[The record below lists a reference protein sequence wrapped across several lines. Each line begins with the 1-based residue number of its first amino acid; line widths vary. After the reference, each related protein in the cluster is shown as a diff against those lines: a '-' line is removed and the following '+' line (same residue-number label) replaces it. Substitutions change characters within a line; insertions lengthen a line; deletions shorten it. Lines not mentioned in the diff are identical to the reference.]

1 MSQAKLQA
9 RLVLG
14 FVLTALASLYFVE
27 PHGLQMALAGVAGVA
42 LARARARTPPKRE
55 VWRIATA
62 LVLIGA
68 VLGPLMLGV
77 GWLDAVTALVLYLL
91 IHRIRTGR
99 GARDTHFAL
108 LFAVMIQ
115 LLSLHRSAAVGLAL
129 VLAVQ
134 VALLPGL
141 LFLTQLQ
148 AVAERNRS
156 VAGSVQ
162 GLGKMIGGLGVL
174 AGLGTALLFVFI
186 PRVDAQIL
194 AELGD
199 QQELA
204 GFSEQVELGDLGEI
218 KDNPRR
224 VMQVRVTDS
233 SGSPQWGP
241 FYFRGLALT
250 HFDGRRWTLSP
261 ERPGFRSGNPS
272 VPVHKTSWLRQ
283 DIRMEA
289 LDGAPVF
296 GIAQIEHVVSE
307 DVLSVLGTGD
317 MRFRGSGIP
326 RDYVLFSDPEALREQ
341 PGDLDAALQ
350 LPGDLDPE
358 IIALADQIAAGTTGS
373 WDTAA
378 ALEQHLRQG
387 FEYTLIPEPD
397 TRGQPLSS
405 FLLDSKRGHC
415 EYYATALAVMLR
427 TQGVPARVV
436 NGFYGG
442 QPNELG
448 DFLSVRQSDAHS
460 WVEAWLGESWVRLD
474 ATPAA
479 PALVGPGLITQ
490 LAQAVEAKWRQ
501 GLLSY
506 DLDRQLDWSRAV
518 GTQLLGAESQASGVG
533 ASLWGGGLVGGGVLV
548 VLVVLARTLQ
558 LLSQE
563 KKHAQDRLGKLFSK
577 ARGLAESK
585 GYAIPPALPPLQAAR
600 YLRAQAGPSA
610 APMEEL
616 AWLLYRVR
624 YGGEQES
631 ACLVQAKDA
640 LSRLASLV
648 DLSQVHHDGG

>member
-1 MSQAKLQA
+1 MSPAKLQA
-9 RLVLG
+9 RLLLG

-27 PHGLQMALAGVAGVA
+27 PFGLQMALAGVAGVA
-42 LARARARTPPKRE
+42 LARARVHTAPKRE
-55 VWRIATA
+55 AWRIATA

-68 VLGPLMLGV
+68 VLGPLLLGV
-77 GWLDAVTALVLYLL
+77 DWLDAVTALVLYLL
-91 IHRIRTGR
+91 VHRIRTGR
-99 GARDTHFAL
+99 GARDAHFVL

-115 LLSLHRSAAVGLAL
+115 LLSLHRSASVGLAL

-156 VAGSVQ
+156 VAGTVQ
-162 GLGKMIGGLGVL
+162 GLGKLLIALGVL
-174 AGLGTALLFVFI
+174 AGVGTALLFVFI

-194 AELGD
+194 AELGN
-199 QQELA
+199 QQDLA
-204 GFSEQVELGDLGEI
+204 GFSEQVELGDIGEI
-218 KDNPRR
+218 KDNPQR
-224 VMQVRVTDS
+224 VMQVRVTNA
-233 SGSPQWGP
+233 SGTPQWGP

-250 HFDGRRWTLSP
+250 HFDGRRWTLSQ
-261 ERPGFRSGNPS
+261 ERPGFLSGDS
-272 VPVHKTSWLRQ
+272 VVPVQEATWLRQ

-296 GIAQIEHVVSE
+296 GIAQIEHVVSD

-317 MRFRGSGIP
+317 MRFRGSGLP
-326 RDYVLFSDPEALREQ
+326 RDYVLFSDPNALRER
-341 PGDLDAALQ
+341 PGDLDGALQ

-358 IIALADQIAAGTTGS
+358 VIALADSIAAGTAGS

-387 FEYTLIPEPD
+387 FEYTLIPEPE
-397 TRGQPLSS
+397 TRGQPLST
-405 FLLDSKRGHC
+405 FLLDSKKGHC

-448 DFLSVRQSDAHS
+448 GFLSVRQSDAHS
-460 WVEAWLGESWVRLD
+460 WVEAWLGGSWVRLD

-479 PALVGPGLITQ
+479 PGLVGPGLITQ

-506 DLDRQLDWSRAV
+506 DLDRQMEWSRAL
-518 GTQLLGAESQASGVG
+518 GTQLLGAEPQAAGVG
-533 ASLWGGGLVGGGVLV
+533 AGLGGGGLVGVFVLGA
-548 VLVVLARTLQ
+548 LVAVARTLQ
-558 LLSQE
+558 LLSQRTTST
-563 KKHAQDRLGKLFSK
+563 QDRLGKLFSK
-577 ARGLAESK
+577 ARVLADSR
-585 GYAIPPALPPLQAAR
+585 GYTIPQALPPLEAAR
-600 YLRAQAGPSA
+600 YLLAQAGPSA

-616 AWLLYRVR
+616 AWLLYAVR
-624 YGGEQES
+624 YGGEEEGP
-631 ACLVQAKDA
+631 CLAKGRDA
-640 LSRLASLV
+640 LSRLAGLTV
-648 DLSQVHHDGG
+648 FEPGA

>member
-1 MSQAKLQA
+1 MSPAKLQA

-204 GFSEQVELGDLGEI
+204 GFSEQVELGDLLERSKTTPGASC
-218 KDNPRR
+218 RCA
-224 VMQVRVTDS
+224 
-233 SGSPQWGP
+233 SPTP
-241 FYFRGLALT
+241 VAA
-250 HFDGRRWTLSP
+250 
-261 ERPGFRSGNPS
+261 RSGGLSTFEGWRSP
-272 VPVHKTSWLRQ
+272 TS
-283 DIRMEA
+283 
-289 LDGAPVF
+289 
-296 GIAQIEHVVSE
+296 
-307 DVLSVLGTGD
+307 
-317 MRFRGSGIP
+317 
-326 RDYVLFSDPEALREQ
+326 
-341 PGDLDAALQ
+341 
-350 LPGDLDPE
+350 
-358 IIALADQIAAGTTGS
+358 
-373 WDTAA
+373 TAA
-378 ALEQHLRQG
+378 A
-387 FEYTLIPEPD
+387 
-397 TRGQPLSS
+397 
-405 FLLDSKRGHC
+405 
-415 EYYATALAVMLR
+415 
-427 TQGVPARVV
+427 
-436 NGFYGG
+436 
-442 QPNELG
+442 
-448 DFLSVRQSDAHS
+448 
-460 WVEAWLGESWVRLD
+460 
-474 ATPAA
+474 
-479 PALVGPGLITQ
+479 GP
-490 LAQAVEAKWRQ
+490 
-501 GLLSY
+501 
-506 DLDRQLDWSRAV
+506 
-518 GTQLLGAESQASGVG
+518 
-533 ASLWGGGLVGGGVLV
+533 
-548 VLVVLARTLQ
+548 
-558 LLSQE
+558 
-563 KKHAQDRLGKLFSK
+563 
-577 ARGLAESK
+577 
-585 GYAIPPALPPLQAAR
+585 
-600 YLRAQAGPSA
+600 
-610 APMEEL
+610 
-616 AWLLYRVR
+616 
-624 YGGEQES
+624 
-631 ACLVQAKDA
+631 
-640 LSRLASLV
+640 
-648 DLSQVHHDGG
+648 